1 MSIQTSTRK
10 IVAKDLQYLTNME
23 LMVLASEVNATG
35 DTEFLDKITDEIKR
49 RKGVLN
55 KKQ

>member
-23 LMVLASEVNATG
+23 LLILASEVNATG

-49 RKGVLN
+49 RKWV
-55 KKQ
+55 

>member
-10 IVAKDLQYLTNME
+10 IIVKDFIYLTNME

-35 DTEFLDKITDEIKR
+35 DTEFLDKITDELKKR
-49 RKGVLN
+49 KESES
-55 KKQ
+55 

>member
-10 IVAKDLQYLTNME
+10 IVAKDLQYLTDME

-49 RKGVLN
+49 RKEYE
-55 KKQ
+55 K